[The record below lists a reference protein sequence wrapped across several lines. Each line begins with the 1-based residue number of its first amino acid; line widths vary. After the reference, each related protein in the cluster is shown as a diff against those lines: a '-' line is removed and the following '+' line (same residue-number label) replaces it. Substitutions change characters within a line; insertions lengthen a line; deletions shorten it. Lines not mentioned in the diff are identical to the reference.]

1 MDTRSYVI
9 AFSQSE
15 KIKAG
20 LIWASSTVEMNNG
33 LAEHDKTGSQQVIG
47 ALVSMVANEVQVAM
61 KMAPDERWEEALKH
75 LNKALVMI
83 HSNVAQE
90 ATFHISRALSHATSI
105 CQTAMTQLVEQSV
118 L

>member
-1 MDTRSYVI
+1 MKTRQSVI

-20 LIWASSTVEMNNG
+20 LIWASQTVEMNNG

-47 ALVSMVANEVQVAM
+47 ALVSMVSNEVQVAM

-75 LNKALVMI
+75 LNKAMVMI

-90 ATFHISRALSHATSI
+90 ATFHISRALSQVTSI
-105 CQTAMTQLVEQSV
+105 GQTAMTQLVEDKI

>member
-1 MDTRSYVI
+1 MDTRQNVI
-9 AFSQSE
+9 SFSQSE

-20 LIWASSTVEMNNG
+20 LIWASQTVEMNAG
-33 LAEHDKTGSQQVIG
+33 LAEQDKTGSQQVIG

-83 HSNVAQE
+83 HSHVVQE
-90 ATFHISRALSHATSI
+90 ATFHISRALSQVTSI
-105 CQTAMTQLVEQSV
+105 GQTAMTSLVDEKI

>member
-1 MDTRSYVI
+1 MDKRQAVI
-9 AFSQSE
+9 SFSQSE

-20 LIWASSTVEMNNG
+20 LIWASQTVEMNTG
-33 LAEHDKTGSQQVIG
+33 LAEQDKSGSQQVIG

-61 KMAPDERWEEALKH
+61 KMAPDERWEASLKH

-83 HSNVAQE
+83 HSNVVQE
-90 ATFHISRALSHATSI
+90 ATFHLSRALSQVTSI
-105 CQTAMTQLVEQSV
+105 GQAAMTKLVDEKI

>member
-1 MDTRSYVI
+1 MDTRSSVI

-20 LIWASSTVEMNNG
+20 LIWASSTVEMNHG

-90 ATFHISRALSHATSI
+90 ATFHISRALSQVTSI
-105 CQTAMTQLVEQSV
+105 GQTAMTQLVEKEV

>member
-1 MDTRSYVI
+1 MDTRSTVI

-20 LIWASSTVEMNNG
+20 LIWASQTIEMNNG
-33 LAEHDKTGSQQVIG
+33 MAEHDKNGSQQVIG
-47 ALVSMVANEVQVAM
+47 ALVSMVANEVQVAL

-90 ATFHISRALSHATSI
+90 ATFHISRTLSQVTSI
-105 CQTAMTQLVEQSV
+105 GQTAMTKLVEQSV

>member
-1 MDTRSYVI
+1 MDTRPAVI

-20 LIWASSTVEMNNG
+20 LIWATQTVEMNNG
-33 LAEHDKTGSQQVIG
+33 LAEHNKTGSQQVIG

-61 KMAPDERWEEALKH
+61 KMAPDERWEAATKH
-75 LNKALVMI
+75 LNNALAMI

-90 ATFHISRALSHATSI
+90 ATFHLSRALSQVTSI
-105 CQTAMTQLVEQSV
+105 GQTAMTQLVEEKV

>member
-1 MDTRSYVI
+1 METRKSVI

-20 LIWASSTVEMNNG
+20 LIWATQTVEMNNG
-33 LAEHDKTGSQQVIG
+33 LAEHDKTGSQQVVG

-61 KMAPDERWEEALKH
+61 KMAPDERWEEAIKH
-75 LNKALVMI
+75 LNNALAMI

-90 ATFHISRALSHATSI
+90 AIFHLSRALSQVTSI
-105 CQTAMTQLVEQSV
+105 GQTAMTQLVEENI

>member
-1 MDTRSYVI
+1 METRQSVI
-9 AFSQSE
+9 SFSQSE

-20 LIWASSTVEMNNG
+20 LIWASQTVEMNNG
-33 LAEHDKTGSQQVIG
+33 IAEHDRTGSQQVIG

-90 ATFHISRALSHATSI
+90 ATFHISRALSQVTSI
-105 CQTAMTQLVEQSV
+105 GQSAMTHLVEEKV

>member
-1 MDTRSYVI
+1 MDVKSALI

-20 LIWASSTVEMNNG
+20 LIWCSQTIEMNAG
-33 LAEHDKTGSQQVIG
+33 ISDQEKSGAQQIIG
-47 ALVSMVANEVQVAM
+47 ALASMVASEVQVAM
-61 KMAPDERWEEALKH
+61 RMAPDERWQEALKH

-83 HSNVAQE
+83 RSNVPQE
-90 ATFHISRALSHATSI
+90 APFHISRALSYITTS
-105 CQTAMTQLVEQSV
+105 CEGAMTNLQKSNL

>member
-1 MDTRSYVI
+1 MDTRSSVI
-9 AFSQSE
+9 SFSQSE

-20 LIWASSTVEMNNG
+20 LIWASSTGEMNNG
-33 LAEHDKTGSQQVIG
+33 LAEQDKAGSQQVIG
-47 ALVSMVANEVQVAM
+47 ALVSMIANEIQVAM

-90 ATFHISRALSHATSI
+90 ATFHISRALSQVTSI
-105 CQTAMTQLVEQSV
+105 GQTAMTQLVEQSV

>member
-1 MDTRSYVI
+1 MKTRQSVI

-20 LIWASSTVEMNNG
+20 LIWATQTVEMNNG

-75 LNKALVMI
+75 LNKAMVMI

-90 ATFHISRALSHATSI
+90 ATFHISRALSQVTSI
-105 CQTAMTQLVEQSV
+105 GQTAMTQLVEQKV

>member
-1 MDTRSYVI
+1 MDTRSSVI

-20 LIWASSTVEMNNG
+20 LIWASSTVEMNSG

-61 KMAPDERWEEALKH
+61 KMAPDKRWEEALKH

-90 ATFHISRALSHATSI
+90 ATFHISRALSQVTSI
-105 CQTAMTQLVEQSV
+105 GQTAMTRLVEQKV

>member
-1 MDTRSYVI
+1 METRSSVI
-9 AFSQSE
+9 SFSQSE

-20 LIWASSTVEMNNG
+20 LIWASSAVEMNNG
-33 LAEHDKTGSQQVIG
+33 LAEQDKAGSQQVIG
-47 ALVSMVANEVQVAM
+47 ALVSMVANEIQVAM
-61 KMAPDERWEEALKH
+61 KMAPDERWEEALKN

-90 ATFHISRALSHATSI
+90 ATFHISRALSQVTTI
-105 CQTAMTQLVEQSV
+105 GQTAMTRLVAEKI

>member
-1 MDTRSYVI
+1 MDTRSAVI
-9 AFSQSE
+9 SFSQSE

-20 LIWASSTVEMNNG
+20 LIWASQTVEMNSG
-33 LAEHDKTGSQQVIG
+33 IAEHDKTGSQQVIG

-90 ATFHISRALSHATSI
+90 ATFHITRALSQVTSVG
-105 CQTAMTQLVEQSV
+105 QAAMTQLVKENI